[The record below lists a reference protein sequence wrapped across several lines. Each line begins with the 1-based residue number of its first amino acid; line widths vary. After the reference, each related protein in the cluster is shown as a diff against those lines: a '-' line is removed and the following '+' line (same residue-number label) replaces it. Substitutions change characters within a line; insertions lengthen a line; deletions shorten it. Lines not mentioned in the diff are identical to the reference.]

1 MDGAGKEARSRI
13 EAVKREGIMA
23 YDEGL
28 AQRVREEM
36 EALTGYE
43 EKKMFG
49 GIGFMLEGNMATGV
63 IGEDLIV
70 RVGREEYETALEAP
84 QARLFDMTGRV
95 VFSGAAYA
103 SDEDLEAW
111 VRRGVEYARSLPPK

>member
-1 MDGAGKEARSRI
+1 
-13 EAVKREGIMA
+13 VA

-36 EALTGYE
+36 EALSGYE
-43 EKKMFG
+43 EKRMFG

-70 RVGREEYETALEAP
+70 RVGREEYERALEEP
-84 QARLFDMTGRV
+84 QARPFDMTGRPMTGWV
-95 VFSGAAYA
+95 VFTGAAYG
-103 SDEDLEAW
+103 SDEDLREW
-111 VRRGVEYARSLPPK
+111 VQRGVDYARSLPPK

>member
-1 MDGAGKEARSRI
+1 
-13 EAVKREGIMA
+13 MA

-84 QARLFDMTGRV
+84 QARPFDMTGRPMTGWV